1 MNLVVRAARDEDA
14 DQMAAILNEIV
25 SIGGLTSREGPFDG
39 GRIRREFISPPR
51 GISCFVAA
59 AGSDVKG
66 FQSLEW
72 SDPDWPGEDR
82 LPADWA
88 FISTYVN
95 PAIAALAS
103 ERLCS
108 REPSPLPTLQ
118 VSASSTPASGSRMP
132 ARWPSMTASASK
144 TTGASPTRCRSASL
158 RGDADVRHLPLPAD
172 GLEALADIRAIELSL
187 IRASA
192 QEATGRHG
200 RVAGPCWS

>member
-39 GRIRREFISPPR
+39 ERIRREFISPPR

-88 FISTYVN
+88 FISTYVQSGHRRLGIGK
-95 PAIAALAS
+95 ALFGRTIAAADAAGVCFIDAS
-103 ERLCS
+103 IRL
-108 REPSPLPTLQ
+108 EN
-118 VSASSTPASGSRMP
+118 AG
-132 ARWPSMTASASK
+132 
-144 TTGASPTRCRSASL
+144 
-158 RGDADVRHLPLPAD
+158 
-172 GLEALADIRAIELSL
+172 ALAFYDSL
-187 IRASA
+187 GFEDYRRIANTVSKRFAP
-192 QEATGRHG
+192 GR
-200 RVAGPCWS
+200 R